1 MLILKKIFKLFS
13 KEQKIKFIIIILG
26 SIFVSIF
33 EVFGIFSIGPLI
45 AIVIDPSVI
54 FSNKYLYTFY
64 NYFNFIDVRYYI
76 ICYGIFSLILISS
89 SNLFFLII
97 LIHTLKFSSIN
108 ACYLENKL
116 LSNYLN
122 QPYSF
127 FLKRSSSSLS
137 KNILAEVGKISG
149 GITTPIIS
157 LISKS
162 ILIVIIISSLI
173 LINII
178 YSLLIFLI
186 FFLTYCCIYFFVKL
200 KNIELGK
207 LSEYSNLNRY
217 SILNKAFSFF
227 KMLKITSTENFFLND
242 YYFSSKNYNQSNAS
256 SLILGQFPR
265 FIIEIIAAHVIILLT
280 LYLFYNENSGQ
291 VLSILSIYA
300 LAGLKLIPA
309 FQEVYRSYNL
319 INFYQ
324 FSLEK
329 VLLDL
334 NLNYKSVQ
342 LENVEIFKNF
352 NKIKISNLSFSYE
365 SESKKIFSDVNIE
378 ISKGDQVGFIGK
390 TGSGKTT
397 FIDILI
403 GLLMPTKGTI
413 YIDDFNISRISNIWK
428 SKIGYV
434 PQNPFLID
442 GTILENIAY
451 GQERTKIDLFKIEE
465 STKSADIYDYINSL
479 PNKFE
484 THVGERGV
492 RLSGGQVQRI
502 SIARALYKNP
512 SVLVLDEATSSLD
525 IHTEKKIMDSISNL
539 SKDLTI
545 LIITHRFETLRHCNK
560 IYKVENEKILLDDKS
575 VSS

>member
-64 NYFNFIDVRYYI
+64 NYFNFVDVRYYI

-116 LSNYLN
+116 FSNYLN

-137 KNILAEVGKISG
+137 KNILAEVRKISG
-149 GITTPIIS
+149 EITTPIIS

-227 KMLKITSTENFFLND
+227 KM
-242 YYFSSKNYNQSNAS
+242 
-256 SLILGQFPR
+256 
-265 FIIEIIAAHVIILLT
+265 
-280 LYLFYNENSGQ
+280 
-291 VLSILSIYA
+291 
-300 LAGLKLIPA
+300 
-309 FQEVYRSYNL
+309 
-319 INFYQ
+319 
-324 FSLEK
+324 
-329 VLLDL
+329 
-334 NLNYKSVQ
+334 
-342 LENVEIFKNF
+342 
-352 NKIKISNLSFSYE
+352 
-365 SESKKIFSDVNIE
+365 
-378 ISKGDQVGFIGK
+378 
-390 TGSGKTT
+390 
-397 FIDILI
+397 
-403 GLLMPTKGTI
+403 
-413 YIDDFNISRISNIWK
+413 
-428 SKIGYV
+428 
-434 PQNPFLID
+434 
-442 GTILENIAY
+442 
-451 GQERTKIDLFKIEE
+451 
-465 STKSADIYDYINSL
+465 
-479 PNKFE
+479 
-484 THVGERGV
+484 
-492 RLSGGQVQRI
+492 
-502 SIARALYKNP
+502 
-512 SVLVLDEATSSLD
+512 
-525 IHTEKKIMDSISNL
+525 
-539 SKDLTI
+539 
-545 LIITHRFETLRHCNK
+545 
-560 IYKVENEKILLDDKS
+560 
-575 VSS
+575 

>member
-1 MLILKKIFKLFS
+1 M
-13 KEQKIKFIIIILG
+13 
-26 SIFVSIF
+26 
-33 EVFGIFSIGPLI
+33 
-45 AIVIDPSVI
+45 
-54 FSNKYLYTFY
+54 
-64 NYFNFIDVRYYI
+64 
-76 ICYGIFSLILISS
+76 
-89 SNLFFLII
+89 
-97 LIHTLKFSSIN
+97 
-108 ACYLENKL
+108 
-116 LSNYLN
+116 
-122 QPYSF
+122 
-127 FLKRSSSSLS
+127 
-137 KNILAEVGKISG
+137 
-149 GITTPIIS
+149 
-157 LISKS
+157 
-162 ILIVIIISSLI
+162 
-173 LINII
+173 
-178 YSLLIFLI
+178 
-186 FFLTYCCIYFFVKL
+186 
-200 KNIELGK
+200 
-207 LSEYSNLNRY
+207 
-217 SILNKAFSFF
+217 
-227 KMLKITSTENFFLND
+227 
-242 YYFSSKNYNQSNAS
+242 
-256 SLILGQFPR
+256 
-265 FIIEIIAAHVIILLT
+265 
-280 LYLFYNENSGQ
+280 YLFYNENSGQ

-403 GLLMPTKGTI
+403 GLLMPTQGTI

-560 IYKVENEKILLDDKS
+560 IYRVENEKILLDDKS